1 MDRKGVPMKKKT
13 KKIVALILALGLI
26 VGVGVFANGV
36 VGNPVSKWLATNTVK
51 NRLAEVYGDKDYE
64 IERVTFSFKDG
75 SYHAF
80 IVSPSSPDSEFS
92 MNLNMKGELR
102 WDSYEDRVLSGENT
116 AARINKEYRAA
127 TENVFTSPAFP
138 YYTHIEYGDIE
149 FISREWGDADDL
161 PAYALFTEDLVLDQ
175 VYDIGELGK
184 IAGHLVVYVYDE
196 DVSVEKA
203 AEILLDVKHMMDA
216 GGVSFHVIDLVLE
229 YPKPV
234 HDSPRKEGR
243 VETIEFLSDDIYEKG
258 MEERVAAANE
268 AAIAHHAKRDAEKEK
283 EISGVVK

>member
-1 MDRKGVPMKKKT
+1 MKKT
-13 KKIVALILALGLI
+13 KKIVALILAALLI
-26 VGVGVFANGV
+26 AGVGVFANGV
-36 VGNPVSKWLATNTVK
+36 VGNPVSKWLVTNAAK
-51 NRLAEVYGDKDYE
+51 NRLSEVYEDKDYE

-75 SYHAF
+75 GYHAF

-92 MNLNMKGELR
+92 MSLTMGGKLR

-116 AARINKEYRAA
+116 AARINKEYRDA
-127 TENVFTSPAFP
+127 TEKVFTNPAFP

-149 FISREWGDADDL
+149 FISKEWEVTEDT
-161 PAYALFTEDLVLDQ
+161 PAYALFTEDLELDRL
-175 VYDIGELGK
+175 YDIAELGK

-234 HDSPRKEGR
+234 DDSPRKEGR
-243 VETIEFLSDDIYEKG
+243 VETIEFLYEDIYEEG
-258 MEERVAAANE
+258 MVERVTAANE

-283 EISGVVK
+283 EISGVEK